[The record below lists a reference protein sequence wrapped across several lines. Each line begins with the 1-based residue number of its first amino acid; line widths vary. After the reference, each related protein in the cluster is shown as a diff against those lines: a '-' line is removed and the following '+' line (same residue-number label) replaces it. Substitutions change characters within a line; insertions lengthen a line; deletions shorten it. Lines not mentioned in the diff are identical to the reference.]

1 MFVGSGAFYILIAL
15 GTSAVAVA
23 VAGCVLHFTRLKPPF
38 DFGAVDALIGIVY
51 GILLA
56 ILVLFASQHYTSAFD
71 HADQEATSLNAM
83 YKAAGPLDATL
94 RDDIRHTVV
103 CYARETIDDEWPILR
118 KSNGDGSPAV
128 FARTRELG
136 SLVEAAAKA
145 NPTNLTISTLFNAN
159 LDRGTARQLMLED
172 SRPELPAP
180 LWFVV
185 LLGIGIVVFLLSL
198 RYWEEKAHLVAALAA
213 SLLLLLA
220 MVGAIAELDRPF
232 ASLIGLQPR
241 AMESVLSSVVQ
252 SSSGG
257 ATALKPCAPAG

>member
-15 GTSAVAVA
+15 GVSAAAVI
-23 VAGCVLHFTRLKPPF
+23 VAGVVLRYTRLDPPF

-56 ILVLFASQHYTSAFD
+56 ILVLFASGHYTAAFD
-71 HADQEATSLNAM
+71 HADQEATSLNAI
-83 YKAAGPLDATL
+83 YQAAGPLPATT
-94 RDDIRHTVV
+94 RDEIRHDVV
-103 CYARETIDDEWPILR
+103 CFARETIEDEWPILR
-118 KSNGDGSPAV
+118 QSNGQGSPAV

-136 SLVEAAAKA
+136 QLVEDAAKA
-145 NPTNLTISTLFNAN
+145 HPTNLTVSTLFNAN

-172 SRPELPAP
+172 SRPQLPTP

-220 MVGAIAELDRPF
+220 MVGAIAELDRPY

-241 AMESVLSSVVQ
+241 AMESVLGSVVQ

-257 ATALKPCAPAG
+257 AVALRPCTGE